1 MKVIDNKGRL
11 FGIINV
17 IDLAVILIFAAI
29 LIFGVSRMSK
39 NTVTSRETK
48 TAVVTYEISDVREIT
63 VNSINV
69 GDPIYHYDKGT
80 YIGTI
85 VSKDV
90 QNYKDVTENNGEW
103 VNADV
108 PGKYSVTIEV
118 EAQIEETDQFYLV
131 GGEQT
136 RVGNQFRLKNKNF
149 TSFGTCFGVS
159 IK

>member
-39 NTVTSRETK
+39 NTVSSRETK
-48 TAVVTYEISDVREIT
+48 TAVVTYEISDVREVT
-63 VNSINV
+63 VNNINV

-80 YIGTI
+80 YIGDI

-90 QNYKDVTENNGEW
+90 QNYKNTTDSGGVWYNSE
-103 VNADV
+103 V
-108 PGKYSVTIEV
+108 PGKYTVIIEV

-136 RVGNQFRLKNKNF
+136 RVGNQFRMKNKNF
-149 TSFGTCFGVS
+149 TSFGTCYGVNV
-159 IK
+159 K